1 MDNQISAK
9 LKNTHDI
16 SANTLKII
24 AMIAMFADHFF
35 IVALPHESVI
45 GLISRI
51 PGRIVAPI
59 FCFLIAEGYYHT
71 SNIKKYICRLLLFA
85 VISHFPYVIYFQH
98 SWWKTTSVFWGLAL
112 GLIAL
117 TAVKSGKLELW
128 KKILAVGVCCLCAY
142 PADWNY
148 IAVLWIVCFGVF
160 RGQFKAQMT
169 AMLVIGYF
177 FAGIPFLL
185 DWDCPHFYQFAIFL
199 AIPLLARYQ
208 GRRGNRS
215 KILKWGFYLFYPAHL
230 ILLLLLRI
238 ILKF

>member
-1 MDNQISAK
+1 MENQISPGIQ
-9 LKNTHDI
+9 KNHDI
-16 SANTLKII
+16 SANALKII

-51 PGRIVAPI
+51 PGRIAAPI

-71 SNIKKYICRLLLFA
+71 SNIKKYIFRLLLFA

-117 TAVKSGKLELW
+117 TAVKSDKLELW

-142 PADWNY
+142 PADWNH
-148 IAVLWIVCFGVF
+148 IAVLWIVCFGAF

-177 FAGIPFLL
+177 FAAIPFLL
-185 DWDCPHFYQFAIFL
+185 DWDWAHFYQFGIVL

-208 GRRGNRS
+208 GRRGHPS
-215 KILKWGFYLFYPAHL
+215 KILKWGFYVFYPAHF
-230 ILLLLLRI
+230 ILLIFLRI
-238 ILKF
+238 LLKI